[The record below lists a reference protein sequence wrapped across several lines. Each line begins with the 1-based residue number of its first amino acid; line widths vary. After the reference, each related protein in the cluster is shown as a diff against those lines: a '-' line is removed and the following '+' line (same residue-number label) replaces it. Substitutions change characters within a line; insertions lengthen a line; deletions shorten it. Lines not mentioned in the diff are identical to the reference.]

1 MKPDAQRAQVYLALI
16 GGADGIIWW
25 IWPPCRADN
34 WATIKLLAAE
44 MRKLSP
50 VLTEP
55 PAPTKVRW
63 EPAALRDTVQV
74 RAIQRNDITF
84 LLAANAVET
93 AATVQ
98 IKLPASAKP
107 RAPGWFEN
115 RVMQIT
121 GGAFSD
127 RFEGYDRH
135 VYEIHGQWPTSEEIT
150 LQIKLDQP
158 GREDPVHRAA
168 PLEDELL
175 LDPGCESD
183 LYWSFDST
191 DAVPQVAYKRLD
203 EGTRMSGRRSL
214 FSERTG
220 AGKSATYPGRW
231 VTLKPHTRYSFGGWA
246 RLESVGEAQAG
257 LYLES
262 PSGEV
267 RRATEMTIS
276 NYAPWRQYGTVFATD
291 EQTVL
296 ARPVVRFHSGIG
308 RLWADDFFLV
318 EASDRCRN
326 MIVDG
331 GFEGPTAQPGSPRWW
346 FDRYG
351 LTSAGQI
358 GGPDALWGLDR
369 SEHYQ
374 GKQCLRMT
382 NPLTDIGPADAHPVA
397 EQRLAPGLVLHQG
410 RSYVFSFYL
419 KGDRPDLALSAFAGS
434 WYSYH
439 QFKATDGWQRYSF
452 PYTPENDET
461 QPFVRVDLLGQG
473 KVWLDEVQFEEGTEP
488 TECRDWE
495 E

>member
-1 MKPDAQRAQVYLALI
+1 MPLMHVASANRMRSMKPDAQRAQVYLALI

-183 LYWSFDST
+183 LYWSLRLDRCSAT
-191 DAVPQVAYKRLD
+191 GRLQTARRRHADEREAVPLQRAHRRGKVRNVSWALGDPQAAHTLQFRWL
-203 EGTRMSGRRSL
+203 GPIGVGRR
-214 FSERTG
+214 G
-220 AGKSATYPGRW
+220 ASRALPGVPEWR
-231 VTLKPHTRYSFGGWA
+231 G
-246 RLESVGEAQAG
+246 
-257 LYLES
+257 
-262 PSGEV
+262 
-267 RRATEMTIS
+267 
-276 NYAPWRQYGTVFATD
+276 APCHR
-291 EQTVL
+291 
-296 ARPVVRFHSGIG
+296 
-308 RLWADDFFLV
+308 DDDQQL
-318 EASDRCRN
+318 C
-326 MIVDG
+326 
-331 GFEGPTAQPGSPRWW
+331 
-346 FDRYG
+346 
-351 LTSAGQI
+351 
-358 GGPDALWGLDR
+358 
-369 SEHYQ
+369 
-374 GKQCLRMT
+374 
-382 NPLTDIGPADAHPVA
+382 PVA
-397 EQRLAPGLVLHQG
+397 AVRHRLRH
-410 RSYVFSFYL
+410 R
-419 KGDRPDLALSAFAGS
+419 
-434 WYSYH
+434 
-439 QFKATDGWQRYSF
+439 
-452 PYTPENDET
+452 
-461 QPFVRVDLLGQG
+461 
-473 KVWLDEVQFEEGTEP
+473 
-488 TECRDWE
+488 
-495 E
+495 